1 MRYRKG
7 MISVSDSRDIPVL
20 LLIRDSR
27 AISISQLI
35 AELMLD
41 GVETNSR
48 SIHWRLSRLVASGLV
63 EKVGNDRAIG
73 EPAYAITHDGLAL
86 LEYRGHVLLSLG
98 SFSKTIIAEAEL
110 LHMLELNA
118 IRLALK
124 RAGILVEWKHTLQI
138 VSENLVDY
146 GKTTKDYD
154 SVVIIAHEGR
164 RIRFAIEY
172 ERTAKSTARYREI
185 VKTIEDD
192 TEIPFV
198 LYLTPGQ
205 ELLYLLT
212 QDLRSLGERAAFGVS
227 GLVKTKLLG
236 APIVVVT
243 DQPAVRKLGEILSEL
258 PEYKP
263 FGVEYL
269 AASLTARSAQ

>member
-1 MRYRKG
+1 
-7 MISVSDSRDIPVL
+7 
-20 LLIRDSR
+20 
-27 AISISQLI
+27 
-35 AELMLD
+35 MLQ
-41 GVETNSR
+41 
-48 SIHWRLSRLVASGLV
+48 
-63 EKVGNDRAIG
+63 
-73 EPAYAITHDGLAL
+73 
-86 LEYRGHVLLSLG
+86 
-98 SFSKTIIAEAEL
+98 
-110 LHMLELNA
+110 MLELNA

-164 RIRFAIEY
+164 RVRFAIEY

-192 TEIPFV
+192 TEIPLV
-198 LYLTPGQ
+198 LYLTPSQ

-212 QDLRSLGERAAFGVS
+212 QDLRPLGERAAFGS

-236 APIVVVT
+236 APVVVVT
-243 DQPAVRKLGEILSEL
+243 DQPAVRKLGERLSEL

-263 FGVEYL
+263 FAIEYIL
-269 AASLTARSAQ
+269 QLH